1 MERVVFRRYIAT
13 TIAVKHVTSLVK
25 GAIKMES
32 SKSLYWKLSAYFF
45 FFFFTW
51 SSSYSLFSIWLGQE
65 IHLSGSATGIIFSAN
80 AIFALCMQP
89 LYGYISDKIGLK
101 KNILFF
107 ISILLVFVG
116 PFYIYVYGPLLQY
129 NVFLGAIVGGLY
141 LGIAFLAGIGAI
153 ESYVEKVGRKYNFE
167 YGKAR
172 MWGSLGWAAAT
183 FFAGQLFNIDP
194 NINFWIASVSAIVLV
209 AIIMSVKVE
218 ITNQELEKAGSITF
232 KDVGELFLLKDFWF
246 LMMYVVGVACVYGV
260 YDQQFPLYYSSLFPT
275 ESLGNQVFGYL
286 NSLQVFLE
294 AGVMFLA
301 PFIVNKLGAKNSL
314 ILAGFLMAF
323 RIIGSGLAVEP
334 IGISTMKLIHALEL
348 PIMLIA
354 IFKYL
359 AANFDTRLSSVLYL
373 VGFQFAS
380 QVGASILSPIAGGLY
395 DSIGFRYS
403 YMIMGGLVLCFT
415 IISIFTLLSTKK
427 SKGLQRTSEKL
438 QQAI

>member
-1 MERVVFRRYIAT
+1 MT
-13 TIAVKHVTSLVK
+13 K
-25 GAIKMES
+25 

-51 SSSYSLFSIWLGQE
+51 SASYSLFSIWLGQE
-65 IHLSGSATGIIFSAN
+65 INLSGGETGIIFSAN

-116 PFYIYVYGPLLQY
+116 PFYIYVYGPLLKY
-129 NVFLGAIVGGLY
+129 NVLLGAIVGGLY
-141 LGIAFLAGIGAI
+141 LGVAFLAGIGAI
-153 ESYVEKVGRKYNFE
+153 ESYIEKISRKYDFE
-167 YGKAR
+167 YGKSR

-183 FFAGQLFNIDP
+183 FFAGQLFNINP
-194 NINFWIASVSAIVLV
+194 NINFWVASVSAVVLV
-209 AIIMSVKVE
+209 AIILSIKIEM
-218 ITNQELEKAGSITF
+218 TNQEMEKADSVTL
-232 KDVGELFLLKDFWF
+232 KDVGQLFLLKDFWF
-246 LMMYVVGVACVYGV
+246 LMVYVIGVTCIYSV
-260 YDQQFPLYYSSLFPT
+260 YDQQFPVYYSSLFPT
-275 ESLGNQVFGYL
+275 EATGNQVFGYL
-286 NSLQVFLE
+286 NSFQVFLE
-294 AGVMFLA
+294 AGMMFLA
-301 PFIVNKLGAKNSL
+301 PFVVNKVGAKNSL

-323 RIIGSGLAVEP
+323 RIIGSGLVIGP

-380 QVGASILSPIAGGLY
+380 QVGASILSPIAGSLY
-395 DSIGFRYS
+395 DSIGFRQTYL
-403 YMIMGGLVLCFT
+403 ILGLTVLCFT
-415 IISIFTLLSTKK
+415 ILSIFTLLSPKK
-427 SKGLQRTSEKL
+427 NKQGKPKIKNLAK
-438 QQAI
+438 IV